1 MRRLQLATSIP
12 LALCALWVII
22 SEFRLPPES
31 QIFRVPPVDLLVYK
45 LAAISLNSEGNLYD
59 GDFVPGLP
67 FTYPPFAGVV
77 FRPLPLFADL
87 PLTIAWQ
94 LLNFAAMFLVVWLIY
109 RASLPAFLLSIA
121 AIGLDAVHG
130 GFYFGQINLLLML
143 LVALDFLPK
152 NRRFAGIG
160 VGLAAGLKLTPA
172 FFVLIFI
179 IERRWRAAVASAVTF
194 IATVVIGWL
203 FVPDATRF
211 WTSAITD
218 SSRVGVHDNPG
229 AQSLRSVM
237 ERVLNMEQ
245 WWLVAV
251 VVTLLLVVLGIMVAV
266 RSNDMAWA
274 MVIAGIGAC
283 LVSPFTWFHHWVWM
297 VPLAAVLMRGFHRRP
312 LTQVACVIGT
322 VVLLLPHLSAAV
334 SPYTVSSLSA
344 EDVWFITVGYVAIVG
359 YIIIAGT
366 RRLRTS

>member
-1 MRRLQLATSIP
+1 MRRPHLATSIP
-12 LALCALWVII
+12 LFLCALWVVIA
-22 SEFRLPPES
+22 EFRLPTES

-45 LAAISLNSEGNLYD
+45 LAALSLNSGGNLYD

-77 FRPLPLFADL
+77 FRPLPLLADL
-87 PLTIAWQ
+87 PLTIVWQ
-94 LLNFAAMFLVVWLIY
+94 CLNVIAMFIVVWFIY
-109 RASLPAFLLSIA
+109 RAVLPSVLLSVV

-130 GFYFGQINLLLML
+130 GFYFGQINLLLMF

-152 NRRFAGIG
+152 HRRFAGIG

-172 FFVLIFI
+172 FFLLVFI
-179 IERRWRAAVASAVTF
+179 IERRWRAVALSAITF
-194 IATVVIGWL
+194 LSTVVIGWL

-237 ERVLNMEQ
+237 ERILNMEQ
-245 WWLVAV
+245 WWLLAVSATVAMV
-251 VVTLLLVVLGIMVAV
+251 VIGIALAV

-297 VPLAAVLMRGFHRRP
+297 VPLAAVLTRGFHRKP
-312 LTQVACVIGT
+312 LAQVASVFGT
-322 VVLLLPHLSAAV
+322 IVLLLPHLSAAV
-334 SPYTVSSLSA
+334 SPYTVTSLSS
-344 EDVWFITVGYVAIVG
+344 DNMWFIAVGYIAIVG
-359 YIIIAGT
+359 YITFTGI